1 MAHEKREVRP
11 GEKAGHVRLESG
23 KEVPPPAGWAL
34 LPPGDAGLT
43 RRVKAAG
50 PSWTIKEK
58 KGRRTFSRGVLAPA
72 ENIERARAALEA
84 ERATP
89 AYQRKLAAS
98 RARRAKEHEA
108 YVKEFRAEVLAF
120 LAFAPRYGRLAEE
133 LASAVTAHATPVGS
147 GTVART
153 KRISVE
159 RRAEAAVI
167 AWMRHQTT
175 AYDDMRIERRKGARR
190 EVRRALAKRSR
201 RLLQRYRA
209 GDDIDLSAC
218 PLAAGFMI

>member
-1 MAHEKREVRP
+1 M
-11 GEKAGHVRLESG
+11 RLETG
-23 KEVPPPAGWAL
+23 EEVPPPAGWAL
-34 LPPGDAGLT
+34 LPPGDGGLT

-50 PSWTIKEK
+50 PSWTITEK

-72 ENIERARAALEA
+72 ETIEREKARLEA

-89 AYQRKLAAS
+89 AYRKKLEAS
-98 RARRAKEHEA
+98 RQRRAAEHAA
-108 YVKEFRAEVLAF
+108 YVKEFHGEVLAF
-120 LAFAPRYGRLAEE
+120 LDFAPRYAALAAE
-133 LASAVTAHATPVGS
+133 LAQAITAHATPVGS

-153 KRISVE
+153 KRIGVD
-159 RRAEAAVI
+159 RRAEAAAI

-201 RLLQRYRA
+201 QLLERYRR
-209 GDDIDLSAC
+209 GEDVDLETC
-218 PLAAGFMI
+218 PLGRRFLI